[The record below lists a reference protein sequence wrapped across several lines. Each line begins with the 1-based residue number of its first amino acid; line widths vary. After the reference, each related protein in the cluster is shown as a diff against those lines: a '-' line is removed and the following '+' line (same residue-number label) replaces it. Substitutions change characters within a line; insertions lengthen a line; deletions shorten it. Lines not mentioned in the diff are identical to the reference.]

1 MTEHTPRAGLNRRQL
16 IQGLGAASLLP
27 LVGGVTPFAIGSQH
41 AGQVV
46 VVGGGFGGATAA
58 KYLKRANPAIEV
70 ILVEPA
76 EIFHTCPFSNLH
88 LGGLRSMDSLAH
100 GYDELQDRYGVRLI
114 QAEAEE
120 VDAAAHTVRLSTG
133 RDLEYDR
140 LILSPGIDVRWNAL
154 EGYDE
159 AAAEK
164 APHAWKAGTQTELL
178 RSQLEAMED
187 GGTFVMVAPANP
199 YRCPPGPYERAS
211 LIANYLKQFK
221 PKSKVLILDAKDEF
235 SKQALFLEGWKR
247 LYGERIEWVGRSDD
261 GHVTRV
267 DADRL
272 EVETELGT
280 VHKADVLNVIPP
292 QKAGWI
298 AERAGVTDDSG
309 WVPVKPETFES
320 QLADDIYVIGD
331 ASVAA
336 PMPKSGFC
344 ANAQAKVVAAAIAA
358 SLESR
363 PAPEAYWT
371 HTSYSL
377 VGPEYGISLAGVYRV
392 RDGVIAEVEGAG
404 GLSPKGAPDATRAL
418 EAEYAVGWY
427 NAICQDTWGT
437 RPDTDAA

>member
-1 MTEHTPRAGLNRRQL
+1 MTHDSQRSGVNRRQL
-16 IQGLGAASLLP
+16 LKGLGAVSLLP
-27 LVGGVTPFAIGSQH
+27 LVGGVSPFALGGQH
-41 AGQVV
+41 AGKVV

-70 ILVEPA
+70 TLIEPA
-76 EIFHTCPFSNLH
+76 ETFYTCPFSNLH
-88 LGGLRSMDSLAH
+88 LGGLRSMQEISH
-100 GYDELQDRYGVRLI
+100 GYDELRDRYGVQVI
-114 QAEAEE
+114 HAMAEDVNAE
-120 VDAAAHTVRLSTG
+120 AHTVRLSTG
-133 RDLEYDR
+133 DELAYDR
-140 LILSPGIDVRWNAL
+140 LVLSPGIDIRWNAL

-164 APHAWKAGTQTELL
+164 APHAWKAGSQTEIL
-178 RSQLEAMED
+178 RSQLEAMDD

-199 YRCPPGPYERAS
+199 FRCPPGPYERAS
-211 LIANYLKQFK
+211 LVANYLAQHK
-221 PKSKVLILDAKDEF
+221 PKSKLLILDAKDNF
-235 SKQALFLEGWKR
+235 SKQGLFMEGWER
-247 LYGERIEWVGRSDD
+247 LYGDRIEWVGLSND
-261 GHVTRV
+261 GRVTRV

-272 EVETELGT
+272 EVETEFGT
-280 VHKADVLNVIPP
+280 LHKADVLNVIPP

-298 AERAGVTDDSG
+298 AERAGVTDESG
-309 WVPVKPETFES
+309 WVPVKAETFES
-320 QLADDIYVIGD
+320 QLAQDIYVVGD

-371 HTSYSL
+371 NTCYSL
-377 VGPEYGISLAGVYRV
+377 VGPEYGISVAGVYRV
-392 RDGVIAEVEGAG
+392 QDGVIAEVSG
-404 GLSPKGAPDATRAL
+404 GVSPSAAPDATRAL

-437 RPDTDAA
+437 PA

>member
-1 MTEHTPRAGLNRRQL
+1 MTEHSLRSVLNRRQL

-27 LVGGVTPFAIGSQH
+27 LVGGVTPFAIGRQN

-76 EIFHTCPFSNLH
+76 ETFHTCPFSNLH
-88 LGGLRSMDSLAH
+88 LGGLRSMDALAH
-100 GYDELQDRYGVRLI
+100 GYDELKDRYGVRVI
-114 QAEAEE
+114 HAMAEE
-120 VDAAAHTVRLSTG
+120 VDAEAHTVRLSTG

-140 LILSPGIDVRWNAL
+140 LVLSPGIDMRWNAL

-159 AAAEK
+159 AASEK
-164 APHAWKAGTQTELL
+164 APHAWKAGSQTELL
-178 RSQLEAMED
+178 RSQLVAMED

-199 YRCPPGPYERAS
+199 FRCPPGPYERAS
-211 LIANYLKQFK
+211 LVADYLAQYK
-221 PKSKVLILDAKDEF
+221 PKSKLLILDAKDSF
-235 SKQALFLEGWKR
+235 SKQELFMEGWEQ
-247 LYGERIEWVGRSDD
+247 LYGDRIEWVGLSD
-261 GHVTRV
+261 GGRVTRV
-267 DADRL
+267 DVDRL
-272 EVETELGT
+272 EVETESGS
-280 VHKADVLNVIPP
+280 VHEADVLNVIPP

-298 AERAGVTDDSG
+298 AERAGLTDDSG

-320 QLADDIYVIGD
+320 QQADDIYVIGD
-331 ASVAA
+331 ATVAA

-344 ANAQAKVVAAAIAA
+344 ANAQAKVVAAAVAA

-363 PAPEAYWT
+363 PTPEAYWT
-371 HTSYSL
+371 HASYSL
-377 VGPEYGISLAGVYRV
+377 VSPEYGISEVGVYRV
-392 RDGVIAEVEGAG
+392 RDGGIVEVEGAG
-404 GLSPKGAPDATRAL
+404 GLSPQGAPEATRAL

-437 RPDTDAA
+437 QA

>member
-1 MTEHTPRAGLNRRQL
+1 MTHDSQRSGVNRRQL
-16 IQGLGAASLLP
+16 LKGLGAVSLLP
-27 LVGGVTPFAIGSQH
+27 LVGGVSPFALGGQH
-41 AGQVV
+41 AGKVV

-70 ILVEPA
+70 TLIEPA
-76 EIFHTCPFSNLH
+76 ETFYTCPFSNLH
-88 LGGLRSMDSLAH
+88 LGGLRSMQEISH
-100 GYDELQDRYGVRLI
+100 GYDELRDRYGVQVI
-114 QAEAEE
+114 HAMAEDVNAE
-120 VDAAAHTVRLSTG
+120 AHTVRLSTG
-133 RDLEYDR
+133 DELAYDR
-140 LILSPGIDVRWNAL
+140 LVLSPGIDIRWNAL

-164 APHAWKAGTQTELL
+164 APHAWKAGSQTEIL
-178 RSQLEAMED
+178 RSQLEAMDD

-199 YRCPPGPYERAS
+199 FRCPPGPYERAS
-211 LIANYLKQFK
+211 LVANYLAQHK
-221 PKSKVLILDAKDEF
+221 PKSKLLILDAKDNF
-235 SKQALFLEGWKR
+235 SKQGLFMEGWER
-247 LYGERIEWVGRSDD
+247 LYGDRIEWVGLSND
-261 GHVTRV
+261 GRVTRV

-272 EVETELGT
+272 EVETEFGT
-280 VHKADVLNVIPP
+280 LHKADVLNVIPP

-298 AERAGVTDDSG
+298 AERAGVTDESG
-309 WVPVKPETFES
+309 WVPVKAETFES
-320 QLADDIYVIGD
+320 QLAQDIYVVGD

-371 HTSYSL
+371 NTCYSL
-377 VGPEYGISLAGVYRV
+377 VGPEYGISVAGVYRV
-392 RDGVIAEVEGAG
+392 QDGVIAEISG
-404 GLSPKGAPDATRAL
+404 GVSPSAAPDATRAL

-437 RPDTDAA
+437 PA

>member
-1 MTEHTPRAGLNRRQL
+1 MTKHTSRSGLDRRQV

-27 LVGGVTPFAIGSQH
+27 LVGGVTPFAIGDQH

-76 EIFHTCPFSNLH
+76 ETFYTCPFSNLH

-100 GYDELQDRYGVRLI
+100 GYDELRDRYGVRLI
-114 QAEAEE
+114 YAKAED
-120 VDAAAHTVRLSTG
+120 VDASAHTVRLSTG

-140 LILSPGIDVRWNAL
+140 LILSPGIDLRWNAL

-164 APHAWKAGTQTELL
+164 VPHAWKAGPQTELL
-178 RSQLEAMED
+178 RSQLEAMDD
-187 GGTFVMVAPANP
+187 GGTFILAAPANP
-199 YRCPPGPYERAS
+199 FRGPSAPYERAS
-211 LIANYLKQFK
+211 LIANYLEQFK

-235 SKQALFLEGWKR
+235 SKQDLFMEGWER
-247 LYGERIEWVGRSDD
+247 LYRDRIEWVGRAD
-261 GHVTRV
+261 GGRVIRV

-272 EVETELGT
+272 EVETEQGT

-292 QKAGWI
+292 QQAGWI
-298 AERAGVTDDSG
+298 AERAGVTDASG
-309 WVPVKPETFES
+309 WVRVKPETFES
-320 QLADDIYVIGD
+320 QQAGDIYVIGD

-336 PMPKSGFC
+336 PMPKTGFC
-344 ANAQAKVVAAAIAA
+344 ANAQAKVVAAAIVA

-363 PAPEAYWT
+363 PAPEAYWAD
-371 HTSYSL
+371 TSYSL
-377 VGPEYGISLAGVYRV
+377 VGPEYGISMAGVYRV
-392 RDGVIAEVEGAG
+392 RNGVIAEVEGAG
-404 GLSPKGAPDATRAL
+404 GLSPQGAPDVTRAL
-418 EAEYAVGWY
+418 EAEYAMGWY
-427 NAICQDTWGT
+427 DAICQDTWGT
-437 RPDTDAA
+437 QA

>member
-1 MTEHTPRAGLNRRQL
+1 MTEQTSRSALNRRQL
-16 IQGLGAASLLP
+16 IKGLGAASLLP
-27 LVGGVTPFAIGSQH
+27 LVAGITPFSIGSQH

-76 EIFHTCPFSNLH
+76 ETFFTCPFSNLH
-88 LGGLRSMDSLAH
+88 LAGLRSMDSLAR
-100 GYDELQDRYGVRLI
+100 GYDELQERYGVRVI
-114 QAEAEE
+114 HAEAEE
-120 VDAAAHTVRLSTG
+120 VDASAHTVRLSTG

-140 LILSPGIDVRWNAL
+140 LILSPGIDFRWDAL

-164 APHAWKAGTQTELL
+164 APHAWKAGPQTELL

-187 GGTFVMVAPANP
+187 GGTCILVAPSNP
-199 YRCPPGPYERAS
+199 FRSPPGPYERAS
-211 LIANYLKQFK
+211 LIANYLEQFK
-221 PKSKVLILDAKDEF
+221 PKSKVLILDAKDDF
-235 SKQALFLEGWKR
+235 AKQELFMEGWKR
-247 LYGERIEWVGRSDD
+247 LYGDRIEWVGRSND
-261 GHVTRV
+261 GRVTRV

-272 EVETELGT
+272 EVETEQGI

-298 AERAGVTDDSG
+298 AERAGVTDETG
-309 WVPVKPETFES
+309 WVPVKPDTFES
-320 QLADDIYVIGD
+320 QQAEDVYVIGD
-331 ASVAA
+331 ASIAD

-344 ANAQAKVVAAAIAA
+344 ASAQAKVAAAAIAA

-363 PAPEAYWT
+363 PTPEAYWT
-371 HTSYSL
+371 SASYSL
-377 VGPEYGISLAGVYRV
+377 VGPEYGISTAGVYRV
-392 RDGVIAEVEGAG
+392 RNGAIAEVEGAG
-404 GLSPKGAPDATRAL
+404 GLSPRNAPETTRAL
-418 EAEYAVGWY
+418 EAEYAIGWY

-437 RPDTDAA
+437 QA

>member
-1 MTEHTPRAGLNRRQL
+1 MTHDSQRSGVNRRQL
-16 IQGLGAASLLP
+16 LKGLGAVSLLP
-27 LVGGVTPFAIGSQH
+27 LVGGVSPFALGGQH
-41 AGQVV
+41 AGKVV

-70 ILVEPA
+70 TLIEPA
-76 EIFHTCPFSNLH
+76 ETFYTCPFSNLH
-88 LGGLRSMDSLAH
+88 LGGLRSMQEISH
-100 GYDELQDRYGVRLI
+100 GYDELRDRYGVQVI
-114 QAEAEE
+114 HAMAEDVNAE
-120 VDAAAHTVRLSTG
+120 AHTVRLSTG
-133 RDLEYDR
+133 DELAYDR
-140 LILSPGIDVRWNAL
+140 LVLSPGIDIRWNAL

-164 APHAWKAGTQTELL
+164 APHAWKAGSQTEIL
-178 RSQLEAMED
+178 RSQLEAMDD

-199 YRCPPGPYERAS
+199 FRCPPGPYERAS
-211 LIANYLKQFK
+211 LIANYLAQHK
-221 PKSKVLILDAKDEF
+221 PKSKLLILDAKDNF
-235 SKQALFLEGWKR
+235 SKQGLFMEGWER
-247 LYGERIEWVGRSDD
+247 LYGDRIEWVGLSND
-261 GHVTRV
+261 GRVTRV

-272 EVETELGT
+272 EVETEFGT
-280 VHKADVLNVIPP
+280 LHKADVLNVIPP

-298 AERAGVTDDSG
+298 AERAGVTDESG
-309 WVPVKPETFES
+309 WVPVKAETFES
-320 QLADDIYVIGD
+320 QLAQDIYVVGD

-371 HTSYSL
+371 NTCYSL
-377 VGPEYGISLAGVYRV
+377 VGPEYGISVAGVYRV
-392 RDGVIAEVEGAG
+392 QDGVIAEVSG
-404 GLSPKGAPDATRAL
+404 GVSPSAAPDATRAL

-437 RPDTDAA
+437 PA

>member
-1 MTEHTPRAGLNRRQL
+1 MTHDSQRSGVNRRQL
-16 IQGLGAASLLP
+16 LKGLGAVSLLP
-27 LVGGVTPFAIGSQH
+27 LVGGVSPFALGGQH
-41 AGQVV
+41 AGKVV

-70 ILVEPA
+70 TLIEPA
-76 EIFHTCPFSNLH
+76 ETFYTCPFSNLH
-88 LGGLRSMDSLAH
+88 LGGRRSMQEISH
-100 GYDELQDRYGVRLI
+100 GYDELRDRYGVQVI
-114 QAEAEE
+114 HAMAEDVNAE
-120 VDAAAHTVRLSTG
+120 AHTVRLSTG
-133 RDLEYDR
+133 DELAYDR
-140 LILSPGIDVRWNAL
+140 LVLSPGIDIRWNAL

-164 APHAWKAGTQTELL
+164 APHAWKAGSQTEIL
-178 RSQLEAMED
+178 RSQLEAMDD

-199 YRCPPGPYERAS
+199 FRCPPGPYERAS
-211 LIANYLKQFK
+211 LIANYLAQHK
-221 PKSKVLILDAKDEF
+221 PKSKLLILDAKDNF
-235 SKQALFLEGWKR
+235 SKQGLFIEGWER
-247 LYGERIEWVGRSDD
+247 LYGDRIEWVGLSND
-261 GHVTRV
+261 GRVTRV

-272 EVETELGT
+272 EVETEFGT
-280 VHKADVLNVIPP
+280 LHKADVLNVIPP

-298 AERAGVTDDSG
+298 AERAGVTDESG
-309 WVPVKPETFES
+309 WVPVKAETFES
-320 QLADDIYVIGD
+320 QLAQDIYVVGD

-371 HTSYSL
+371 NTCYSL
-377 VGPEYGISLAGVYRV
+377 VGPEYGISVAGVYRV
-392 RDGVIAEVEGAG
+392 QDGVIAEVSG
-404 GLSPKGAPDATRAL
+404 GVSPSAAPDTTRAL

-437 RPDTDAA
+437 PA

>member
-1 MTEHTPRAGLNRRQL
+1 MTHDSQRSGINRRQL
-16 IQGLGAASLLP
+16 LKGLGAVSLLP
-27 LVGGVTPFAIGSQH
+27 LAGGLSPFALGGQY
-41 AGQVV
+41 AGKVI

-70 ILVEPA
+70 ILIEPA
-76 EIFHTCPFSNLH
+76 ETFYTCPFSNLH
-88 LGGLRSMDSLAH
+88 LGGLRSMQEISH
-100 GYDELQDRYGVRLI
+100 GYDELRDRYGVQVI
-114 QAEAEE
+114 HAMAEDVNAE
-120 VDAAAHTVRLSTG
+120 AHTVRLSTG
-133 RDLEYDR
+133 DELAYDR
-140 LILSPGIDVRWNAL
+140 LVLSPGIDIRWNAL

-164 APHAWKAGTQTELL
+164 APHAWKAGSQTEIL
-178 RSQLEAMED
+178 RGQLEAMDD

-199 YRCPPGPYERAS
+199 FRCPPGPYERAS
-211 LIANYLKQFK
+211 LVANYLAQHK
-221 PKSKVLILDAKDEF
+221 PKSKLLILDAKDNF
-235 SKQALFLEGWKR
+235 SKQGLFMEGWER
-247 LYGERIEWVGRSDD
+247 LYGDRIEWVGLSND
-261 GHVTRV
+261 GRVTRV

-272 EVETELGT
+272 EVETEFGT
-280 VHKADVLNVIPP
+280 LHKADVLNVIPP

-298 AERAGVTDDSG
+298 AERAGVTDESG
-309 WVPVKPETFES
+309 WVPVKAETFES
-320 QLADDIYVIGD
+320 QLAQDIYVVGD

-371 HTSYSL
+371 NTCYSL
-377 VGPEYGISLAGVYRV
+377 VGPEYGISVAGVYRV
-392 RDGVIAEVEGAG
+392 QDGVIAEVSG
-404 GLSPKGAPDATRAL
+404 GVSPSAAPDATRAL

-437 RPDTDAA
+437 PA

>member
-1 MTEHTPRAGLNRRQL
+1 MTHDSQRSGVNRRQL
-16 IQGLGAASLLP
+16 LKGLGAVSLLP
-27 LVGGVTPFAIGSQH
+27 LVGGVSPFALGGQH
-41 AGQVV
+41 AGKVV

-70 ILVEPA
+70 TLIEPA
-76 EIFHTCPFSNLH
+76 ETFYTCPFSNLH
-88 LGGLRSMDSLAH
+88 LGGLRSMQEISH
-100 GYDELQDRYGVRLI
+100 GYDELRDRYGVQVI
-114 QAEAEE
+114 HAMAEDVNAE
-120 VDAAAHTVRLSTG
+120 AHTVRLSTG
-133 RDLEYDR
+133 DELAYDR
-140 LILSPGIDVRWNAL
+140 LVLSPGIDIRWNAL

-164 APHAWKAGTQTELL
+164 APHAWKAGSQTEIL
-178 RSQLEAMED
+178 RSQLEAMDD

-199 YRCPPGPYERAS
+199 FRCPPGPYERAS
-211 LIANYLKQFK
+211 LVANYRAQHK
-221 PKSKVLILDAKDEF
+221 PKSKLLILDAKDNF
-235 SKQALFLEGWKR
+235 SKQGLFMEGWER
-247 LYGERIEWVGRSDD
+247 LYGDRIEWVGLSND
-261 GHVTRV
+261 GRVTRV

-272 EVETELGT
+272 EVETEFGT
-280 VHKADVLNVIPP
+280 LHKADVLNVIPP

-298 AERAGVTDDSG
+298 AERAGVTDESG
-309 WVPVKPETFES
+309 WVPVKAETFES
-320 QLADDIYVIGD
+320 QLAQDIYVVGD

-371 HTSYSL
+371 NTCYSL
-377 VGPEYGISLAGVYRV
+377 VGPEYGISVAGVYRV
-392 RDGVIAEVEGAG
+392 QDGVIAEVSG
-404 GLSPKGAPDATRAL
+404 GVSPSAAPDATRAL

-437 RPDTDAA
+437 PA

>member
-1 MTEHTPRAGLNRRQL
+1 MTHDSQRSGVNRRQL
-16 IQGLGAASLLP
+16 LKGLGAVSLLP
-27 LVGGVTPFAIGSQH
+27 LAGGLSPFALGGQH
-41 AGQVV
+41 AGKVI

-70 ILVEPA
+70 ILIEPA
-76 EIFHTCPFSNLH
+76 ETFYTCPFSNLH
-88 LGGLRSMDSLAH
+88 LGGLRSMQEISH
-100 GYDELQDRYGVRLI
+100 GYDELRDRYGVQVI
-114 QAEAEE
+114 HAMAEDVNAE
-120 VDAAAHTVRLSTG
+120 AHTVRLSTG
-133 RDLEYDR
+133 DELAYDR
-140 LILSPGIDVRWNAL
+140 LVLSPGIDIRWNAL

-164 APHAWKAGTQTELL
+164 APHAWKAGNQTEIL
-178 RSQLEAMED
+178 RGQLEAMDD

-199 YRCPPGPYERAS
+199 FRCPPGPYERAS
-211 LIANYLKQFK
+211 LVANYLAQHK
-221 PKSKVLILDAKDEF
+221 PKSKLLILDAKDNF
-235 SKQALFLEGWKR
+235 SKQGLFMEGWEL
-247 LYGERIEWVGRSDD
+247 LYGDRIEWVGLSND
-261 GHVTRV
+261 GRVTRV

-272 EVETELGT
+272 EVETEFGT
-280 VHKADVLNVIPP
+280 LHKADVLNVIPP

-298 AERAGVTDDSG
+298 AERAGVTDESG
-309 WVPVKPETFES
+309 WVPVKAETFES
-320 QLADDIYVIGD
+320 QLAQDIYVVGD

-371 HTSYSL
+371 NTCYSL
-377 VGPEYGISLAGVYRV
+377 VGPEYGISVAGVYRV
-392 RDGVIAEVEGAG
+392 QDGVIAEVSG
-404 GLSPKGAPDATRAL
+404 GVSPSAAPDATRAL

-437 RPDTDAA
+437 PA